1 MAARS
6 KMSVYGRS
14 PSGTAGPHPTGGM
27 DVGLLSVSGVVQV
40 QVSEKGRSLVQ
51 RSPTE
56 CGVSECG
63 LDTSTTRKPRPTRAA
78 EQLKKS
84 LFSNTT
90 KTINITR
97 HPCLV
102 HCSLLHI

>member
-14 PSGTAGPHPTGGM
+14 PAGTAGPHPTGGM
-27 DVGLLSVSGVVQV
+27 DVCLLSVSSVVQV

-56 CGVSECG
+56 CSVSECG
-63 LDTSTTRKPRPTRAA
+63 LDTSTTRKSRPTRAA
-78 EQLKKS
+78 EQLKKN
-84 LFSNTT
+84 FIFKYN
-90 KTINITR
+90 KNN
-97 HPCLV
+97 
-102 HCSLLHI
+102 